1 MYNERMKLTKEDR
14 EEINSYLK
22 EYLEHPEVRKMAE
35 FVAHGNQSVLKHC
48 YDVTATAYMINK
60 KFNLHADLKTLLVGG
75 LLHDF
80 YLYDWHDRPLSFDV
94 FSMHGFTHPKEA
106 SDNAVKYFDIDEE
119 TKKVIES
126 HMWPLT
132 LRSFPSSR
140 EAMIICM
147 ADKYCALKETFNRW

>member
-1 MYNERMKLTKEDR
+1 MYNERMKLTKQEI

-22 EYLEHPEVRKMAE
+22 EYLEHPEVKKMAE
-35 FVAHGNQSVLKHC
+35 FVAHGKKSVLKHC
-48 YDVTATAYMINK
+48 YDVTAAAYMINK
-60 KFNLHADLKTLLVGG
+60 KLKLNADLKTLLVGG

-80 YLYDWHDRPLSFDV
+80 YLYDWHGRPLSTDIFK
-94 FSMHGFTHPKEA
+94 MHGFTHPGEA
-106 SDNAVKYFDIDEE
+106 RDNAVKYFNIDED
-119 TKKVIES
+119 TQKVIES

-132 LRSFPSSR
+132 LRSFPSSK